1 MICPQFLYLQLPLR
15 QRFACPHKDCK
26 RSYCLQGK
34 QNFHVKTALGMT
46 GNTQNA
52 RIARKCLRHRLQNC
66 VMKPMYIWG
75 KRPFLSRICVKRYV
89 RPKTSSSGICDLATN
104 QTVFNAQHA
113 TRASIYAQ
121 QRGKCGKPIARCL
134 IYIMKFLTLRN
145 KQRHKTSQHTDHTS
159 ICEMCGQEFRFQCHK
174 ILKIG

>member
-26 RSYCLQGK
+26 RSYCQQGK

-66 VMKPMYIWG
+66 VMKPMYIWR

-89 RPKTSSSGICDLATN
+89 RPKNSSSGTCDLATK

-113 TRASIYAQ
+113 TRLAHMHSSVESVAS
-121 QRGKCGKPIARCL
+121 P
-134 IYIMKFLTLRN
+134 
-145 KQRHKTSQHTDHTS
+145 
-159 ICEMCGQEFRFQCHK
+159 
-174 ILKIG
+174 